1 MVRASAIPLSPNADR
16 LPLSDHSPRC
26 WSTKQNTKEGKK
38 PAGGR
43 GGEETGA
50 EELTTTAGPGR
61 ERRRRPPLR
70 AAAAAAAEVG
80 EWQSGM
86 ASLVGESRRRGDGAA
101 AG

>member
-1 MVRASAIPLSPNADR
+1 MRFPY
-16 LPLSDHSPRC
+16 LPTPTDYHCQTTVPRC